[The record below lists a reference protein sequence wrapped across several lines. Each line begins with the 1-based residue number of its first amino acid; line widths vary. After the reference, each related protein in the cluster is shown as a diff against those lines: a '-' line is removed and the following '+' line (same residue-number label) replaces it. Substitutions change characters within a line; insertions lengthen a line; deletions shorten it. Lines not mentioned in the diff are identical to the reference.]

1 MITTAATDVLLAEM
15 VSVVRAATV
24 LSRETTKGVT
34 TNVNA

>member
-1 MITTAATDVLLAEM
+1 MMATVTTDVLLAET